1 VGTAINYFSQTEFQ
15 AFLSEGLARLRLE
28 WLALT
33 GRIFT
38 ARENEELR
46 RRFEDFFRTQRQE
59 KTPGRKI
66 LETFWEE
73 DR

>member
-1 VGTAINYFSQTEFQ
+1 MMTYFSQKEFEMFSTGK
-15 AFLSEGLARLRLE
+15 AGHLRLE

-33 GRIFT
+33 GRVFT
-38 ARENEELR
+38 PRENEEISR
-46 RRFEDFFRTQRQE
+46 RLKDFFHTYRHE
-59 KTPGRKI
+59 KTTGRQI

>member
-1 VGTAINYFSQTEFQ
+1 MHYFSQTDFQ
-15 AFLSEGLARLRLE
+15 RFLADGFARLRLE

-38 ARENEELR
+38 VRENEELR
-46 RRFEDFFRTQRQE
+46 HHLEDFFRMQRQE
-59 KTPGRKI
+59 ETPGRKI
-66 LETFWEE
+66 LEKFWEE